1 MIRAALI
8 FWLIVYS
15 VRRRVLP
22 YHFFQL
28 NCDYFNPAKNI
39 FSKLDMDRHI
49 PAQWRLLQVED
60 DGVTVPDLP
69 VFFKPEWGQNS
80 HGVYFI
86 RNTSDLR
93 DVRKKR
99 VVKKTAC
106 LLQAVAWERREYDIF
121 YIRSAEKSQE
131 CGLLSV
137 TEVTN
142 SGASEPVVNGVH
154 NKDSSYHEIT
164 ADFTSAEQRQLWEMV
179 RDAGRFQIARIG
191 LRADSKEDL
200 LAGNFHIIEVNIFL
214 PMPLLLLD
222 ESISFADKYQFI
234 KKSMALAVCL
244 IANLPRK
251 PDRHAIFFRQLV
263 AHYKVKGC

>member
-1 MIRAALI
+1 MIRVALI

-49 PAQWRLLQVED
+49 PAQWRLSQVED
-60 DGVTVPDLP
+60 DGVTVPALP

-80 HGVYFI
+80 HGVYFV
-86 RNTSDLR
+86 RNTNDLR
-93 DVRKKR
+93 DARRKR
-99 VVKKTAC
+99 VVKKTAY
-106 LLQAVAWERREYDIF
+106 LLQEVAWERREYDIF
-121 YIRSAEKSQE
+121 YIRSAGESQE
-131 CGLLSV
+131 PGLLSV
-137 TEVTN
+137 TEVKN
-142 SGASEPVVNGVH
+142 SGYSEPVVNGVH

-164 ADFTSAEQRQLWEMV
+164 ADFSSVEQNRLWEMV
-179 RDAGRFQIARIG
+179 KDVGRFQIARVG

-222 ESISFADKYQFI
+222 ESIPFSDKYHFV
-234 KKSMALAVCL
+234 KKSMALAARL
-244 IANLPRK
+244 MADLPRK
-251 PDRHAIFFRQLV
+251 RDRHAIFFRQLV

>member
-8 FWLIVYS
+8 FWLIAYS

-28 NCDYFNPAKNI
+28 NCDYFNSAKNI

-49 PAQWRLLQVED
+49 PEQWRLLQVED
-60 DGVTVPDLP
+60 DGVTVPVLP

-86 RNTSDLR
+86 RNTSDLH
-93 DVRKKR
+93 DARKKR
-99 VVKKTAC
+99 VARRTAY
-106 LLQAVAWERREYDIF
+106 LLQEVAWERREYDIF
-121 YIRSAEKSQE
+121 YIRSAEDGKAY
-131 CGLLSV
+131 GLLSV
-137 TEVTN
+137 TEVRN
-142 SGASEPVVNGVH
+142 SGHSEPVVNGVH
-154 NKDSSYHEIT
+154 NKNSSYHEIT
-164 ADFTSAEQRQLWEMV
+164 ADFTPAEHKQLWEMT
-179 RDAGRFQIARIG
+179 RDVGRFQIARVG

-222 ESISFADKYQFI
+222 ESISFSDKYQFV
-234 KKSMALAVCL
+234 KKSMALAARL

-251 PDRHAIFFRQLV
+251 QGRHAIFFRQLV